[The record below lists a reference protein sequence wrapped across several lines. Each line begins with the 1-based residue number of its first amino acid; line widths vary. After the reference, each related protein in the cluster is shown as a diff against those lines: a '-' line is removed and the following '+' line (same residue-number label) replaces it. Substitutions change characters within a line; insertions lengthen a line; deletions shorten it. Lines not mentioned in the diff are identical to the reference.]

1 MKKNYIIY
9 TVISIICIIAI
20 ALGVYYEVFIKNDDI
35 SYTPQNTTTNNIMVE
50 NIDNPEQVRDEFVN
64 LFTNTINFQNNRVQ
78 NVTKT
83 DETKEI
89 VYAAYNIKQEV
100 EGKYNF
106 NLNIPIINI
115 TGQVPQDFNAITQQV
130 FLNKANEIMENAKEY
145 TIYNVD
151 YIAYINEG
159 ILSVAIKSSLKEG
172 NGIQRVMVQT
182 YNYNLETGEQVV
194 LNDILN
200 KKGIKTVEVNKKI
213 EEQVERA
220 SKEAEALS
228 QALGQIGQT
237 IYKRDLNSAIYI
249 TDNVRN
255 FLYGKNGRI
264 YIIYAYGNSSATSEM
279 DIIKID

>member
-9 TVISIICIIAI
+9 TVISIICVIAI

-35 SYTPQNTTTNNIMVE
+35 VYTPQNTVANNTMDE
-50 NIDNPEQVRDEFVN
+50 ETDNPEQIREEFN
-64 LFTNTINFQNNRVQ
+64 SLFTNTINFQNNRVQ
-78 NVTKT
+78 NITKT
-83 DETKEI
+83 DESKEI

-106 NLNIPIINI
+106 NLNIPMVNI
-115 TGQVPQDFNAITQQV
+115 TGEVPQEFNTITQQV

-145 TIYNVD
+145 TIYNID
-151 YIAYINEG
+151 YIAYINEN

-182 YNYNLETGEQVV
+182 YNYNLETGEQVTLNDV
-194 LNDILN
+194 LNI
-200 KKGIKTVEVNKKI
+200 KEIKTAQVNKKI
-213 EEQVERA
+213 EEQVEKA

-255 FLYGKNGRI
+255 FLYGKNGKV